1 MLSISVIKINLHSEG
16 TKFLCAIIVRI
27 IIVTIIKMNIVII
40 TIFIIKMNLVIIT
53 VFIIKMNLHCACT
66 NTCSENS
73 CAMFP
78 DEHQGTQVCHLV
90 SIMMM
95 LMLKM
100 KMMLEV
106 IVKIKVSMTMI
117 MVITRGPR
125 FVTWSA
131 S

>member
-1 MLSISVIKINLHSEG
+1 M
-16 TKFLCAIIVRI
+16 I

-40 TIFIIKMNLVIIT
+40 TI
-53 VFIIKMNLHCACT
+53 FIIKMNLHCACT

-117 MVITRGPR
+117 IVIEDRR
-125 FVTWSA
+125 
-131 S
+131 

>member
-1 MLSISVIKINLHSEG
+1 M
-16 TKFLCAIIVRI
+16 I

-66 NTCSENS
+66 NTSSENS

-95 LMLKM
+95 VMLKVM
-100 KMMLEV
+100 EV
-106 IVKIKVSMTMI
+106 IMLMKVSMTMI
-117 MVITRGPR
+117 IVIEDRR
-125 FVTWSA
+125 
-131 S
+131 